1 MKQKSK
7 QGGARPGAGQKLKY
21 GEATENITIRVP
33 WSQKQAVRELV
44 AGHLQQFQ
52 DKKIETQSDVKAKKT
67 WMLYP
72 LDSSGPSIES
82 VKIKFNEPVIV
93 GEVWTF
99 RNDVTGFHW
108 KFKSK

>member
-1 MKQKSK
+1 MKSKSK

-33 WSQKQAVRELV
+33 MSQKKAVRELV

-52 DKKIETQSDVKAKKT
+52 EKKIETQSDVKAKKT
-67 WMLYP
+67 WTLYP
-72 LDSSGPSIES
+72 TEGSGPSIES

-93 GEVWTF
+93 GDDWTI

-108 KFKSK
+108 KLKSK